1 MRTCTNCN
9 AQITCG
15 CQDRIAIDGKLVCS
29 SCVATYEQTLI
40 QKKVNESK
48 LYSSDINENTTF

>member
-15 CQDRIAIDGKLVCS
+15 CQDRIATDGKLVCS